1 MKIDISKLGY
11 RWKGLWSTGT
21 TYTKGDVVR
30 KDSKVQYYTG
40 SIFQTMATSQLN
52 ATTKNELLTP
62 GTTHTLTGVFG
73 QSLIV
78 TASGELEFQFL
89 EGRSGSAVAKL
100 PHNRFGDNGYTGGQD
115 HFGVIMTDGSVRM
128 WGRQNNGQL
137 GDGVYAERHRSM
149 PVYAAFPPG
158 TPPMAELYLSNY
170 TTYAVDTDGKLW
182 AWGNNNYGQ
191 VGVGNTTNNANN
203 NATPKLISGKG
214 NLPADAKVTSVKPGT
229 GYYNY
234 SSVMCQ
240 TEDGKVYYWGSNRY
254 CSSGIPST
262 GTSNITTPRLVPTS
276 TKHTIVNYG
285 TVGHY
290 HQFSW
295 LVDSEGHLYMAGE
308 QNSISRIQNN
318 GDPNVEHQLWAP
330 SDKDP
335 VLKVCS
341 EESDSHVSG
350 GAQYQRRYMIITT
363 NGKIYGWGESN
374 SNTTITGVRVPGSET
389 WVATE
394 DTRLGSKFVVDGYCK
409 AGIYTQ
415 QVVLL
420 NDGTVWGIGVGQ
432 YNSLLNGT
440 GDSNNW
446 VQLSG
451 IGSDNTEIV
460 GGGCQ
465 YSAWGMTKGA
475 DGSLRGYGL
484 NNYGHT
490 GSGSILDGYRGKTLF
505 NQTIVDWRVGGY
517 AVAASAHLVTYVLSD
532 DGSLYSAGTGQYSM
546 TGHTDDSE
554 ELPVLSPV
562 LF

>member
-11 RWKGLWSTGT
+11 RWKGNWATSAS
-21 TYTKGDVVR
+21 YTKGDVVR
-30 KDSKVQYYTG
+30 KDGKVQFHTG

-52 ATTKNELLTP
+52 ATVKNELLTP

-78 TASGELEFQFL
+78 TASGDLEFQFL

-100 PHNRFGDNGYTGGQD
+100 PHNRFGDNGYTGGLN

-137 GDGVYAERHRSM
+137 GDGVYSDRHRTM

-158 TPPMAELYLSNY
+158 TPPMADLYLGTY
-170 TTYAVDTDGKLW
+170 TTYAVDTDGQLW

-191 VGVGNTTNNANN
+191 VGVGNTTNNVDN
-203 NATPKLISGKG
+203 NATPRLISGKG
-214 NLPADAKVTSVKPGT
+214 NLPADAKVTSVKVGT
-229 GYYNY
+229 GYYQYN
-234 SSVMCQ
+234 SVMCQ

-262 GTSNITTPRLVPTS
+262 GTSNITTPKLVPVS
-276 TKHTIVNYG
+276 TKQTIVNYG
-285 TVGHY
+285 TVAHY

-295 LVDSEGHLYMAGE
+295 LVDSTGRLYMAGE
-308 QNSISRIQNN
+308 QNSTSRIQNN
-318 GDPNVEHQLWAP
+318 ANSNTEHELWAP
-330 SDKDP
+330 SETDP

-350 GAQYQRRYMIITT
+350 GSQYQRRYMIITT
-363 NGKIYGWGESN
+363 NGKIYGWGESS
-374 SNTTITGVRVPGSET
+374 SNTTTLGVRFPGAQT
-389 WVATE
+389 WTATE
-394 DTRLGSKFVVDGYCK
+394 DTRLAGKFVVDGYCK
-409 AGIYTQ
+409 AGKYTQ

-420 NDGTVWGIGVGQ
+420 NDGTVWGIGVSQ
-432 YNSLLNGT
+432 HNSLLASGNQN
-440 GDSNNW
+440 SW
-446 VQLSG
+446 IQLTAL
-451 IGSDNTEIV
+451 GSDNIEIV

-465 YSAWGMTKGA
+465 YSAWGMTKGS

-484 NNYGHT
+484 NNYGHAGNGT
-490 GSGSILDGYRGKTLF
+490 TLDNYRGKMMF
-505 NQTIVDWRVGGY
+505 NKTIVDWRVGGY

-546 TGHTDDSE
+546 TGHTDDAE
-554 ELPVLSPV
+554 NLCVLSPV